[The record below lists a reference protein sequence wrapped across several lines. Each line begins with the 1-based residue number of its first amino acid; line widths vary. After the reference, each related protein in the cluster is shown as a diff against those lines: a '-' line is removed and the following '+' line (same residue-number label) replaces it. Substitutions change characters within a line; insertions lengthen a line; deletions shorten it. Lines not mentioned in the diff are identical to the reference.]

1 MLGQGIGDFVKASG
15 GACPTEELGLTM
27 IRIKILIA
35 TVKRETGEN
44 IANCLKE
51 NGFAG
56 VTVVT
61 GSDEVLP
68 VAGRESPGLA
78 ILDVNLS
85 PVDGFQLCKAIKE
98 GAGCQGDALSV
109 LLLTEAPVTDA
120 TLQRAASVN
129 ANGILHVP
137 FSPEALMLQVY
148 QCGVSGLSSRL
159 AASESRCRSLADGM
173 VDGVLLLDSK
183 GKAVLVNKAGE
194 EALHLLGVNR
204 TNDGSIVSI
213 GAIRLEEMCRE
224 ISAGKQGYV
233 SLKMNA
239 VGNSEKQFIVT
250 ASGASGVDAQAPGV
264 AVITMRDITRDNQLQ
279 GQNIKSERL
288 HAAKNLVAGAAHEL
302 NNPLAGIQLC
312 TELVLGDPAV
322 SEKTKKHLSRIQKE
336 SEQIQAVIKS
346 LLTLTGNYTLSK
358 EPLNVNEIIEEIT
371 IPKASQFVYAN
382 IGFTKCLDDQLP
394 IICADKNQMRRV
406 FTNIIENACASMAE
420 IATERRLT
428 VRTEKQGE
436 SVKIT
441 ISDTGPGIPKEYLP
455 KIFEPFFSAKD
466 YKKSKERGLGL
477 SIAYSIVNQHNGT
490 ISADSEV
497 GKGATFVIALPI
509 N

>member
-1 MLGQGIGDFVKASG
+1 
-15 GACPTEELGLTM
+15 M
-27 IRIKILIA
+27 ITIKILIA
-35 TVKRETGEN
+35 TVKREMGEN

-51 NGFAG
+51 NGFTG
-56 VTVVT
+56 ITVVT

-68 VAGRESPGLA
+68 CAGRENPGLA

-85 PVDGFQLCKAIKE
+85 PVDGFQLCKALKD
-98 GAGCQGDALSV
+98 GAGGHGDGLPVV
-109 LLLTEAPVTDA
+109 LLADAPVTDE
-120 TLQRAASVN
+120 TSQRAASVN
-129 ANGILHVP
+129 ACGILHAP
-137 FSPEALMLQVY
+137 FSLEALLLQVY
-148 QCGVSGLSSRL
+148 KCSVSGLSRRL
-159 AASESRCRSLADGM
+159 AVSESQCRSLVNGM
-173 VDGVLLLDSK
+173 VDGALLLDSK
-183 GKAVLVNKAGE
+183 GKVALINKAGE

-204 TNDGSIVSI
+204 TNDGAIVSI
-213 GAIRLEEMCRE
+213 NAIRLEEMRRE
-224 ISAGKQGYV
+224 MAANKQGYV
-233 SLKMNA
+233 SLKMNT
-239 VGNSEKQFIVT
+239 VGNNEKQFIVT
-250 ASGASGVDAQAPGV
+250 ASVAAGV
-264 AVITMRDITRDNQLQ
+264 AAQEPGGIVVTIRDVTRDNQLQ
-279 GQNIKSERL
+279 GQNVKSERL

-312 TELVLGDPAV
+312 TELVLGDQTV

-336 SEQIQAVIKS
+336 SEQIQAVVKS

-358 EPLNVNEIIEEIT
+358 EPLNVNEIIEDIV
-371 IPKASQFVYAN
+371 IPKMSQFEYAN
-382 IGFTKCLDDQLP
+382 ISFIKCLDEQLP

-420 IATERRLT
+420 TTTERRLT
-428 VRTEKQGE
+428 VRTGKQGE

-441 ISDTGPGIPKEYLP
+441 ISDTGPGIPREYLS

-477 SIAYSIVNQHNGT
+477 SIAHSIVNQHNGS

-509 N
+509 D

>member
-1 MLGQGIGDFVKASG
+1 
-15 GACPTEELGLTM
+15 M
-27 IRIKILIA
+27 INIKILIA
-35 TVKRETGEN
+35 TVKREMGEN

-51 NGFAG
+51 NGFTG
-56 VTVVT
+56 ITVVT

-68 VAGRESPGLA
+68 CAGRENPGLA

-85 PVDGFQLCKAIKE
+85 PVDGFQLCKALKD
-98 GAGCQGDALSV
+98 GAGGHGEGLPVV
-109 LLLTEAPVTDA
+109 LLTDAPVTDE

-129 ANGILHVP
+129 ACGILHAP
-137 FSPEALMLQVY
+137 FSPEALLLQVY
-148 QCGVSGLSSRL
+148 KCGMSGLSSRL
-159 AASESRCRSLADGM
+159 AVSESQCRSLVNGM
-173 VDGVLLLDSK
+173 VDGALLLDSK
-183 GKAVLVNKAGE
+183 GKVALINKAGE

-204 TNDGSIVSI
+204 TNDGAIVSI
-213 GAIRLEEMCRE
+213 NAIRLEGMRREM
-224 ISAGKQGYV
+224 AANKQGYV
-233 SLKMNA
+233 SLKMNT
-239 VGNSEKQFIVT
+239 VGNNEKQFIVT
-250 ASGASGVDAQAPGV
+250 ASVAAGVVAQEPGGIV
-264 AVITMRDITRDNQLQ
+264 VTMRDVTRDNQLQ
-279 GQNIKSERL
+279 GQNVKSERL

-312 TELVLGDPAV
+312 TELVLGDQTV

-336 SEQIQAVIKS
+336 SEQIQAVVKS

-358 EPLNVNEIIEEIT
+358 EPLNVNEIIEEIV
-371 IPKASQFVYAN
+371 IPKASQFEYAN
-382 IGFTKCLDDQLP
+382 ISFAKCLDEQLP

-406 FTNIIENACASMAE
+406 FTNIIENACASMSE
-420 IATERRLT
+420 TTTEKRLT

-441 ISDTGPGIPKEYLP
+441 ISDTGPGIHKEYLS

-477 SIAYSIVNQHNGT
+477 SIAYSIVNQHNGS

-509 N
+509 G